1 MLYVLYSF
9 FIFGHCTALHQ
20 LVWGIFSRQLIRI
33 NFPHN
38 FPRIISA
45 RRNAD
50 MTTQTLHLSVG
61 VKKKKKHI
69 PFIVSVYIYYPLFFF
84 FFSLGEANKLK

>member
-61 VKKKKKHI
+61 VKKKKSIYHSLFQCI
-69 PFIVSVYIYYPLFFF
+69 FIILY
-84 FFSLGEANKLK
+84 FFSFSLWAKLIK